1 MNIPEHPEVARCLAT
16 GYPQPLTDEASA
28 GATRRVD
35 NFEDRQESG
44 LLDE

>member
-1 MNIPEHPEVARCLAT
+1 MRVLIEAAVAEFNDAFH
-16 GYPQPLTDEASA
+16 QPLTDAASA